1 MFVLKKILYY
11 TFGKISNGILFI
23 VLGFVSALA
32 GVAYSAYVAI
42 VVGSVLATLGVAL
55 AFVRESQ
62 YNDAMA
68 DIARLRIGQRKLK
81 SSIDT
86 LRGRVQLLGDDL
98 SEAQKQISDLR
109 AVKVVDLGNFKYVA
123 GGKSGPAFTGRE

>member
-23 VLGFVSALA
+23 VLGFVSALV
-32 GVAYSAYVAI
+32 GVTYNVYVAI
-42 VVGSVLATLGVAL
+42 VIGSVLATLGVVL

-68 DIARLRIGQRKLK
+68 DISRLRIGQRKLK

-86 LRGRVQLLGDDL
+86 LRGRIQLLGDDL
-98 SEAQKQISDLR
+98 SEAQKQISALR
-109 AVKVVDLGNFKYVA
+109 SMKVVDIGSSKHVT
-123 GGKSGPAFTGRE
+123 GGKSGPAFDDHR

>member
-81 SSIDT
+81 SSIDI
-86 LRGRVQLLGDDL
+86 LV
-98 SEAQKQISDLR
+98 
-109 AVKVVDLGNFKYVA
+109 
-123 GGKSGPAFTGRE
+123 